1 MSKMS
6 KAIAALGVVAGL
18 GVAALPLSTYA
29 APGDPDTYS
38 QSTNAQ
44 VQVEV
49 EGAISIA
56 TDLTS
61 GEVVTL
67 GKIMPGGITKEMKDA
82 DALKVTV
89 SSNSDGANFNLYI
102 NGLENN
108 GTKAIMKGAS
118 TGSSIEAG
126 VLAANTSAW
135 GYAYSATPFTG
146 EAKQT
151 YAAIPMTAEKVNGD
165 TELSTSGAVEGSQ
178 KATNDSYFKFQA
190 SASNTQLADTYTGTV
205 VFTAVVE

>member
-6 KAIAALGVVAGL
+6 KAIAVLGVVAGL
-18 GVAALPLSTYA
+18 GVAAMPLSTYA
-29 APGDPDTYS
+29 APGDANTYS

-56 TDLTS
+56 TDLAN
-61 GEVVTL
+61 GEVVDL
-67 GKIMPGGITKEMKDA
+67 KKIMPGGVTEEMKDA

-89 SSNSDGANFNLYI
+89 SSNSDGARFNLYI

-108 GTKAIMKGAS
+108 GTKAIMKGAN
-118 TGSSIEAG
+118 TGSAIEAG
-126 VLAANTSAW
+126 VPAANTSAW

-151 YAAIPMTAEKVNGD
+151 YAAIPMTAEKVNGE
-165 TELSTSGAVEGSQ
+165 TRLETTGSSDGV

-190 SASNTQLADTYTGTV
+190 SASNTQLADVYTGTV
-205 VFTAVVE
+205 VFTAVVEN